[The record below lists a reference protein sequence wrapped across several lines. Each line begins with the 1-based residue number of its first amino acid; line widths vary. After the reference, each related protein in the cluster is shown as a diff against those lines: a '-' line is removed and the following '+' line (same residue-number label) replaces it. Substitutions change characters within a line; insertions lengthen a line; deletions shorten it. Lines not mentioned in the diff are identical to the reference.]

1 MKSPKQMTIEATDKA
16 KMPEG
21 TSAVLD
27 NRTLQKDYSTLIPIL
42 KKDLRVL
49 DIGCGTGAISK
60 GIAEIV
66 GKNGYVIG
74 IDSSE
79 HLIAKGKK
87 DWKSV
92 ANLELIAVDLFEYEP
107 EEKFDLVVSAR
118 VLQWLSNPEEAL
130 IKCKEFLKPGG
141 QMSVL
146 DYNHT
151 KLKWMPEPPESMK
164 RFYKAFL
171 NWRAEAGMDNEIAE
185 HLPEFFKK
193 AGFHSIEILNSN
205 EVYQKGEDN
214 FIDKAGIWLH
224 VASLRGR
231 QVVQNGYLSDEELS
245 QTIKEYDTWVKN
257 EAKSMTMKLNEIR
270 GKM

>member
-1 MKSPKQMTIEATDKA
+1 MSAEATEKA

-27 NRTLQKDYSTLIPIL
+27 SRTLQKDYPALIPLL
-42 KKDLRVL
+42 KNGLRVL
-49 DIGCGTGAISK
+49 DMGCGTGAISK
-60 GIAEIV
+60 GIAEMV
-66 GKNGYVIG
+66 GKNGYVVA

-79 HLIAKGKK
+79 HLITKGKK
-87 DWKSV
+87 DWKSIT
-92 ANLELIAVDLFEYEP
+92 NLELIAVDLFEYEP
-107 EEKFDLVVSAR
+107 EEKFDLIVSAR

-141 QMSVL
+141 QISVL

-151 KLKWMPEPPESMK
+151 MLEWKLEPPESMK
-164 RFYKAFL
+164 QFYKAFL
-171 NWRAEAGMDNEIAE
+171 NWRADAGMDNEMAE
-185 HLPEFFKK
+185 HLPEHFKK
-193 AGFHSIEILNSN
+193 AGFHSIEILPSD

-224 VASLRGR
+224 VASLRGP
-231 QVVQNGYLSDEELS
+231 QIVQKGYIIEEERL
-245 QTIKEYDTWVKN
+245 QAIEDYDIWIKN
-257 EAKSMTMKLNEIR
+257 EAKSMIMKLNEIR

>member
-1 MKSPKQMTIEATDKA
+1 MTNAATERA

-21 TSAVLD
+21 TSVVLD
-27 NRTLQKDYSTLIPIL
+27 SRTLQKDYPTLIPLL
-42 KKDLRVL
+42 KNGLKVL

-79 HLIAKGKK
+79 HLITKGKK
-87 DWKSV
+87 DWKSIT
-92 ANLELIAVDLFEYEP
+92 NLELIAVDLFEYET
-107 EEKFDLVVSAR
+107 EEKFDLIVSAR

-141 QMSVL
+141 QISVL

-151 KLKWMPEPPESMK
+151 MLEWKPEPPENMK
-164 RFYKAFL
+164 QFYKAFL
-171 NWRAEAGMDNEIAE
+171 NWRADAGMDNEMAE
-185 HLPEFFKK
+185 HLPEYFKK
-193 AGFHSIEILNSN
+193 AGFHSIEILTSD

-224 VASLRGR
+224 VASSRGK
-231 QVVQNGYLSDEELS
+231 QMVQNGYLSDKEL
-245 QTIKEYDTWVKN
+245 QQAIEEYDIWIKN
-257 EAKSMTMKLNEIR
+257 EAQSMTMKLNEIR

>member
-1 MKSPKQMTIEATDKA
+1 MTNAATERA

-27 NRTLQKDYSTLIPIL
+27 SRTLQKDYPTLITAL
-42 KKDLRVL
+42 KNGLKVL

-87 DWKSV
+87 DFTSIT
-92 ANLELIAVDLFEYEP
+92 NLELIAVDLFEYEP
-107 EEKFDLVVSAR
+107 EERFDLIVAAR
-118 VLQWLSNPEEAL
+118 VLQWLSNPQDAL

-141 QMSVL
+141 QISVL

-151 KLKWMPEPPESMK
+151 KLEWTPEPPESMK
-164 RFYKAFL
+164 LFYEAFL
-171 NWRAEAGMDNEIAE
+171 NWRADAGMDNEIAK
-185 HLPEFFKK
+185 HLPEYFKK
-193 AGFHSIEILNSN
+193 AGFRSIEILGSN

-224 VASLRGR
+224 VASSRGK
-231 QVVQNGYLSDEELS
+231 QMVQNGYLNDKEL
-245 QTIKEYDTWVKN
+245 QQAIEEYDIWIKN
-257 EAKSMTMKLNEIR
+257 KAELMIMKLNEIR
-270 GKM
+270 AKM